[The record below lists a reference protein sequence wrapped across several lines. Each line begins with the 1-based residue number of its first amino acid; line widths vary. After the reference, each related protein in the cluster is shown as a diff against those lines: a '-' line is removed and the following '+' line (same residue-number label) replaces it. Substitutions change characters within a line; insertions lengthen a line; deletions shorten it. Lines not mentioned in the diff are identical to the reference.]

1 MPGNTQQQNNEWLVL
16 GKLTS
21 AYGVKG
27 WIKVYSYTEP
37 MENIGNYHPIWLE
50 RNGQRKEITLESVK
64 RHGKGL
70 VAKIEGCDSRE
81 QIPDYTGG
89 LLVVPRDQL
98 APLEP
103 GEYYW
108 SDLIGLAVINER
120 GEDLGKVHHLIET
133 GSNDVLVVRGS
144 ETSIDKRE
152 RLIPYLP
159 EQVVLA
165 VDLDAQQMRV
175 DWDSE
180 F

>member
-1 MPGNTQQQNNEWLVL
+1 MPGEPRQQDSDWLVL

-21 AYGVKG
+21 PYGIKG
-27 WIKVYSYTEP
+27 WLKVYSYTEP
-37 MENIGNYHPIWLE
+37 MENIGNYHPIWLKK
-50 RNGQRKEITLESVK
+50 NGRIQEIALESVK

-70 VAKIEGCDSRE
+70 VAKVEGCDGRE
-81 QIPDYTGG
+81 QTPDFTGG
-89 LLVVPRDQL
+89 LLVVPKDHL

-108 SDLIGLAVINER
+108 SDLIGLTVISER

-133 GSNDVLVVRGS
+133 GANDVLVVRATS
-144 ETSIDKRE
+144 TSIDKRE

-159 EQVVLA
+159 EQVVTR
-165 VDLDAQQMRV
+165 VDLEAQTLRV
-175 DWDSE
+175 DWDAD

>member
-1 MPGNTQQQNNEWLVL
+1 MPEESPQQDADWVVL

-21 AYGVKG
+21 AYGIKG

-37 MENIGNYHPIWLE
+37 AENIGNYHPLWLE
-50 RNGQRKEITLESVK
+50 KNGQKKQIALESVK

-70 VAKIEGCDSRE
+70 VAKVKGCDVRE
-81 QIPDYTGG
+81 QTPEYTGG
-89 LLVVPRDQL
+89 QLVVPREQL

-108 SDLIGLAVINER
+108 SDLIGLTVISER
-120 GEDLGKVHHLIET
+120 GEDLGKVDHLIET
-133 GSNDVLVVRGS
+133 GANDVLVVKG
-144 ETSIDKRE
+144 TDNSIDQRE

-159 EQVVLA
+159 DQVVLE
-165 VDLDAQQMRV
+165 VNLDAQTLRV
-175 DWDSE
+175 DWDPD